1 MSRYVD
7 IDKLKLPLVGYD
19 ENGDALLSIRDVM
32 RILEKSVEDD
42 VTKAVK
48 CGECEN
54 YKCGICDVLYATVP
68 YDQTCLCCKRRQ
80 L

>member
-7 IDKLKLPLVGYD
+7 LDKIKLPALGLYAD
-19 ENGDALLSIRDVM
+19 DDAMLSLRDVV
-32 RILEKSVEDD
+32 RVLEQSVEKD
-42 VTKAVK
+42 VAKAVK

-68 YDQTCLCCKRRQ
+68 KDQTCLCCKRRR
-80 L
+80 